1 MKKAQNNARRFIN
14 AYNKLDYAI
23 RVQHGFKRSMS
34 FSEVVR
40 KAVPL
45 NYVVR
50 KYEEELID
58 YGRLRNAIIHRS
70 NEEYIIAEPHDEVVE
85 KLEHITNLVTTPP
98 KALETACEK
107 NVLCVQNDVKVKD
120 VIQLIA
126 TSSFSNIP
134 VYKNGELVGVAN
146 GQRILDELG
155 KQVAEGKDLDDFI
168 GKTKIENI
176 LSESATQKYYE
187 VVSKDATVE
196 EVLNIFNKNRKLMA
210 VLITKNGTFSEMPLG
225 IITTADL
232 IQFNQILENY

>member
-70 NEEYIIAEPHDEVVE
+70 NDDYIIAEPHDEVVE

-176 LSESATQKYYE
+176 LSESATQKP
-187 VVSKDATVE
+187 
-196 EVLNIFNKNRKLMA
+196 R
-210 VLITKNGTFSEMPLG
+210 
-225 IITTADL
+225 
-232 IQFNQILENY
+232 

>member
-45 NYVVR
+45 NYIIR
-50 KYEEELID
+50 KYEEELVD

-107 NVLCVQNDVKVKD
+107 NVLCVQNDVSVKD
-120 VIQLIA
+120 VVQLIA

-134 VYKNGELVGVAN
+134 VYKNGELIGIAN
-146 GQRILDELG
+146 GQRILDQLG
-155 KQVAEGKDLDDFI
+155 KQIAEGKDLDKFI
-168 GKTKIENI
+168 ESTKIEEI
-176 LSESATQKYYE
+176 LSEETTQKYYD
-187 VVSKDATVE
+187 VVSKEATVE
-196 EVLNIFNKNRKLMA
+196 EVLNFFNKNRKLMA
-210 VLITKNGTFSEMPLG
+210 VLITKTGTFNEMPLG
-225 IITTADL
+225 IITSADI
-232 IQFNQILENY
+232 IQFNEILENY